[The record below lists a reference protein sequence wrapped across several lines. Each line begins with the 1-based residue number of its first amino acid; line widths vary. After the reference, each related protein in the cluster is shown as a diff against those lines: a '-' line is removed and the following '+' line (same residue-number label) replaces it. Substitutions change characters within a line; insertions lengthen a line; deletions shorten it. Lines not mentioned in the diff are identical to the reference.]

1 MVSLQFLQRVSVR
14 VITESDDLNSF
25 KYFECLDQPAG
36 MSVLQSDTCGSE
48 SLCHEGI
55 CFMVK
60 APYGADRIQEI
71 KIAVSGYKL
80 GRLSGL
86 VRRIHSL
93 QSVASQ
99 KRTVADF
106 SFLPQLADNP
116 INETGEM
123 SIIGLP

>member
-1 MVSLQFLQRVSVR
+1 
-14 VITESDDLNSF
+14 
-25 KYFECLDQPAG
+25 
-36 MSVLQSDTCGSE
+36 
-48 SLCHEGI
+48 
-55 CFMVK
+55 MVK

-80 GRLSGL
+80 GRLSEL

-116 INETGEM
+116 INETGKM